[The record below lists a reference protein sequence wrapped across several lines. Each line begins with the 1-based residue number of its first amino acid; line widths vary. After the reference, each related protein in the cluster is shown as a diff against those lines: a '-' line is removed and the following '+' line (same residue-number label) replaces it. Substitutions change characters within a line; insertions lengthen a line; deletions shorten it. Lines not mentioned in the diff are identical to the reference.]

1 MKKLALLS
9 AVLLVTFACQKEE
22 INGRRIPLN
31 SHEVIVGKWKVKNI
45 ELYEDRHFVGTH
57 NVNQTLEFKSDSTLI
72 VTGEGIGGTTLTD
85 TISYTYLVDSE
96 NYFLRIE
103 EESRIYQGCM
113 VYLRQEFGEW
123 ILGFTRPT
131 GNNTKILWQYHCIK
145 Q

>member
-9 AVLLVTFACQKEE
+9 AVLLVAFACQKEE

-31 SHEVIVGKWKVKNI
+31 SHEVIVGKWKVEAVQLWNGNDLLEVHTPI
-45 ELYEDRHFVGTH
+45 QE
-57 NVNQTLEFKSDSTLI
+57 LEFNADGVLT
-72 VTGEGIGGTTLTD
+72 VTGEGVGGSTLTD
-85 TISYTYLVDSE
+85 TLNYKYEVNNE
-96 NYFLRIE
+96 QYFLRITE
-103 EESRIYQGCM
+103 KNHIYQGCM

-131 GNNTKILWQYHCIK
+131 GNNTEILWQYHCIK